1 MLFTWLICLSF
12 QGTFLMTQAVAKV
25 MVDQGVKNGSIV
37 NLASIV
43 GKVRKIYTVC
53 FAVKPIAWKSIGSC
67 SIDDGD
73 GNKNVKTAR
82 IIKQNNKFA
91 CASCFFVHF
100 FAVAAWL
107 WWKMPNFTFY
117 QGCNKWWWNFLSLSK
132 LECGPQEIN
141 SRKICPH
148 YAFSVNWNKRDKV
161 WKMLI
166 HFKSDVFTSVAVI
179 IAKTPYL
186 TV

>member
-1 MLFTWLICLSF
+1 
-12 QGTFLMTQAVAKV
+12 

-53 FAVKPIAWKSIGSC
+53 CAVKPIAWKSIGSC

-91 CASCFFVHF
+91 CASRF
-100 FAVAAWL
+100 FAHIFAITAL
-107 WWKMPNFTFY
+107 LQWKRPNFMFY
-117 QGCNKWWWNFLSLSK
+117 QGCNLGDDEIFFLFL
-132 LECGPQEIN
+132 
-141 SRKICPH
+141 
-148 YAFSVNWNKRDKV
+148 
-161 WKMLI
+161 
-166 HFKSDVFTSVAVI
+166 
-179 IAKTPYL
+179 
-186 TV
+186 

>member
-53 FAVKPIAWKSIGSC
+53 CAVKPIAWKSIGSC

-91 CASCFFVHF
+91 CASHFFVHF

-107 WWKMPNFTFY
+107 RWKMPNFTFY
-117 QGCNKWWWNFLSLSK
+117 QGCNKWRGNFLSLSK

-141 SRKICPH
+141 SKESLPTLDI
-148 YAFSVNWNKRDKV
+148 FSE
-161 WKMLI
+161 LE
-166 HFKSDVFTSVAVI
+166 
-179 IAKTPYL
+179 
-186 TV
+186 

>member
-43 GKVRKIYTVC
+43 GKVRKIYMVC
-53 FAVKPIAWKSIGSC
+53 CAEEPSPIMESHCFAWKSIGSLR
-67 SIDDGD
+67 IDNSD

-91 CASCFFVHF
+91 CASRFFVHF

-107 WWKMPNFTFY
+107 RWKMPNFTFY
-117 QGCNKWWWNFLSLSK
+117 QGCNKWQGNFLSLSN
-132 LECGPQEIN
+132 LETVVPKE
-141 SRKICPH
+141 STLRKVCLH
-148 YAFSVNWNKRDKV
+148 
-161 WKMLI
+161 
-166 HFKSDVFTSVAVI
+166 
-179 IAKTPYL
+179 
-186 TV
+186 

>member
-1 MLFTWLICLSF
+1 MLFAWLICLSF

-25 MVDQGVKNGSIV
+25 MVDQGVKNGSIG

-43 GKVRKIYTVC
+43 GKVRKIGMVC
-53 FAVKPIAWKSIGSC
+53 RAVEPSSIMESHSFAWKSIGSF
-67 SIDDGD
+67 SINNGD

-107 WWKMPNFTFY
+107 RWKMPNFTFY
-117 QGCNKWWWNFLSLSK
+117 QGYNKWRGNFLSLSK
-132 LECGPQEIN
+132 LSPQEIN
-141 SRKICPH
+141 FREVLP
-148 YAFSVNWNKRDKV
+148 AFIDIFSE
-161 WKMLI
+161 LE
-166 HFKSDVFTSVAVI
+166 
-179 IAKTPYL
+179 
-186 TV
+186 